1 MTTLTTNPSS
11 NQTAIN
17 IAIETATMRWRRNK
31 QPNTFRTKVP
41 TRQRDVIEHVQVHI
55 YHHETFPQGGQTFT
69 VDVRE
74 LPRTDEQYGELL
86 HRDKIQLAASE
97 VNA

>member
-1 MTTLTTNPSS
+1 MEQKALD
-11 NQTAIN
+11 TAIG
-17 IAIETATMRWRRNK
+17 AATMRWRRNK
-31 QPNTFRTKVP
+31 QPNSFRTKVP
-41 TRQRDVIEHVQVHI
+41 TRHKDVIEHVQVHI

-74 LPRTDEQYGELL
+74 LPAADEQHGQLL
-86 HRDKIQLAASE
+86 HRDKIHLAVSE